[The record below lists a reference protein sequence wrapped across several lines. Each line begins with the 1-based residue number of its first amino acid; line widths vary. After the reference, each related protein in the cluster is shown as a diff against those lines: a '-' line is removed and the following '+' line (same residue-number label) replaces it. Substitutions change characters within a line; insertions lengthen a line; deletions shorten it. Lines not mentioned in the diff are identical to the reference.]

1 MERLTQQKKR
11 GLNNRQLV
19 FWGLLFLLAGMF
31 GQGIL
36 QNRVLQ
42 LGNLTDQQLLEV
54 MSSSGAAMAAAT
66 AALVM
71 KALETFAIPI
81 FAFLL
86 VAGFEKTQSRKK
98 MFLTLLLTAAV
109 SEIPYNL
116 IMGGKLLDLTSR
128 NPALAMVI
136 GMLVLYFFRR
146 YEEKSMQNT
155 LLKTIVC
162 IAAVLWCVMLN
173 VEHGVILL
181 VVTMVMWT
189 FRNKGQFSVLFG
201 AVVLTAFSVVS
212 VFYIISAMGILP
224 VYFYREEDEEK
235 DDRMILYLAYPVLL
249 LTVGLLSYFI

>member
-1 MERLTQQKKR
+1 MERLTQQKIR
-11 GLNNRQLV
+11 GLNKRQLV
-19 FWGLLFLLAGMF
+19 FWGLLFLLAGV
-31 GQGIL
+31 ISRSVL
-36 QNRVLQ
+36 QNRVLHM
-42 LGNLTDQQLLEV
+42 GSLTNQQLLETLSASNRAV
-54 MSSSGAAMAAAT
+54 IT
-66 AALVM
+66 AAIALM
-71 KALETFAIPI
+71 LQALETCAIPI

-116 IMGGKLLDLTSR
+116 TMGGKLLDLTSR

-181 VVTMVMWT
+181 VVTTVMWT

-201 AVVLTAFSVVS
+201 AVVSTAFSVVS

-224 VYFYREEDEEK
+224 VHFYREEDEEK
-235 DDRMILYLAYPVLL
+235 DNRMILYLAYPVLL